1 MATARRTKSALKP
14 RSGNSRFQ
22 DTSDLLSV
30 GILVGAVLVIL
41 ITGAAFKIDTP
52 AVIQEP
58 APQQALPENGSSVM
72 ESQTAGTTI
81 PSTPPAQADV
91 ESRVSP
97 EQDTPTMERTDVSQR
112 AISDVDR
119 LIASS
124 GGWTLQF
131 MTTRLTESAESILHQ
146 LGDDPRLYILPHSI
160 DGEPHY
166 RICWGDFTSR
176 AAAVSTTEIPAALRA
191 LTVEPIPRNV
201 GDLVR

>member
-14 RSGNSRFQ
+14 RSGNSRVQ
-22 DTSDLLSV
+22 DASDLLSV
-30 GILVGAVLVIL
+30 GILFGAVLAIL
-41 ITGAAFKIDTP
+41 ITGAAFKIKTP
-52 AVIQEP
+52 AVIQEST
-58 APQQALPENGSSVM
+58 PQLALPENGTAVL
-72 ESQTAGTTI
+72 ESPAPGATI
-81 PSTPPAQADV
+81 PSTPPG
-91 ESRVSP
+91 P
-97 EQDTPTMERTDVSQR
+97 DTPTMERTDVSQR
-112 AISDVDR
+112 AINDVDR

-146 LGDDPRLYILPHSI
+146 LGDDGRLYILPHSI

-166 RICWGDFTSR
+166 RICWGDFPSR
-176 AAAVSTTEIPAALRA
+176 AAAVTTTEIPAALRA